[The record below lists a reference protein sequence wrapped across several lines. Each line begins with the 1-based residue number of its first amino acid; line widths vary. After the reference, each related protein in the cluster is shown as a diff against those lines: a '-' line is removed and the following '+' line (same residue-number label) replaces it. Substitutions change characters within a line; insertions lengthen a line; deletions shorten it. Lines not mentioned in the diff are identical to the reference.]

1 MVQRA
6 ACSTPRMAKTR
17 VGSGKR
23 RRTSNFRNYGLRV
36 ETSRKASYMYVFL
49 LFIPASKPH
58 VHDQHHD
65 SMTRIHITL
74 NTKKIQSRK
83 GVGNKPFLF
92 LSFGSVD
99 LFAPPSATSSIIL
112 TGITPVRWNGLFAFD
127 KFLQAEAE
135 RERLEYGDV
144 TEELPDADAGELDPD
159 LVSSLS
165 PWHIIILK
173 QLP

>member
-1 MVQRA
+1 
-6 ACSTPRMAKTR
+6 
-17 VGSGKR
+17 
-23 RRTSNFRNYGLRV
+23 
-36 ETSRKASYMYVFL
+36 
-49 LFIPASKPH
+49 
-58 VHDQHHD
+58 
-65 SMTRIHITL
+65 MTRIHITL

-99 LFAPPSATSSIIL
+99 LFALPSATSSIIL

-144 TEELPDADAGELDPD
+144 TEELPDADTGELDPD